1 MSTFAMLLAE
11 AQDAKS
17 ESYVE
22 AYILG
27 PAWLGPV
34 VVGILLLFVAVAS
47 AWLIRRVK
55 CRRAATK

>member
-1 MSTFAMLLAE
+1 MLLAE